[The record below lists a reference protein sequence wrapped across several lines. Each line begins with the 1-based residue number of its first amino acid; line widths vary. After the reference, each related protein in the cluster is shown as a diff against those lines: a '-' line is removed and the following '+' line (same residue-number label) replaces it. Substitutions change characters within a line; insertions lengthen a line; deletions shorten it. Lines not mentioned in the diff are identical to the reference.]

1 MKKKDV
7 ISIVVS
13 LVVIAVA
20 VYFGLQ
26 MMGIGPKKPAPKV
39 ESETTTP
46 EKTFTGNIDQSTLDS
61 INKLNDYG
69 EATLD
74 NIGRVNPFAPL
85 N

>member
-1 MKKKDV
+1 MKKKDI
-7 ISIVVS
+7 ISMVVS
-13 LVVIAVA
+13 LIVIVVA

-26 MMGIGPKKPAPKV
+26 MMGIGPKKAPKKV
-39 ESETTTP
+39 QTTAATN
-46 EKTFTGNIDQSTLDS
+46 EKTFTGNIDQTTLDS

-74 NIGRVNPFAPL
+74 NIGRVNPFAPV